1 MKDIEETNEML
12 AEFIGLQKTDIGW
25 YDNDE
30 VMSEYMC
37 HMVGGGNTFEELQF
51 DRSFDWL
58 MVVVAVI
65 KDNSNGGTILIDDI
79 DNALMNSVLSEVF
92 LTVATFVEWYNEI
105 K

>member
-37 HMVGGGNTFEELQF
+37 TWLGGGKTL
-51 DRSFDWL
+51 
-58 MVVVAVI
+58 
-65 KDNSNGGTILIDDI
+65 KG
-79 DNALMNSVLSEVF
+79 
-92 LTVATFVEWYNEI
+92 
-105 K
+105 